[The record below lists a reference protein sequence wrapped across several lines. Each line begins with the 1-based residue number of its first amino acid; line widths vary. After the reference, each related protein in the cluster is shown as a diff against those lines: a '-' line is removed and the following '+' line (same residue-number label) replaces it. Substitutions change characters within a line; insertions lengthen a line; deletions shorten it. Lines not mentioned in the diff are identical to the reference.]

1 MNNKNYEIEPINTNT
16 TNTTNNTNNLQFK
29 ICKI

>member
-1 MNNKNYEIEPINTNT
+1 MTNKNYEIEPINTNT
-16 TNTTNNTNNLQFK
+16 TNTTNTTNNLQFK